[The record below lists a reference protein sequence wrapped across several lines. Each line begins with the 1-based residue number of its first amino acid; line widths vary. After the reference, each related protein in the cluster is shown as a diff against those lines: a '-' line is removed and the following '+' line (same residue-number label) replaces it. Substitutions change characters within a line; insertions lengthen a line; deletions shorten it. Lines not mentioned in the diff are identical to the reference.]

1 MLLFPCYGFSQ
12 EKVKTIGVFVALA
25 DNEHQGIVKVPDAIG
40 KGDDPDKNLYWGT
53 ADGLKGFF
61 GRSKDW
67 KLTQATNTNT
77 NSFILR
83 TNVYKHTRHPVVLN
97 AFAYKGE
104 AISKCIKDFE
114 NAISSGTYDM
124 VVYIGHNGLM
134 DFTIPIP
141 NKTSDKVKAP
151 DCVVLCCK
159 SEQYFKERIYSAGGR
174 PVLLTSQFM
183 YPGAFILHAIVDDWI
198 AKKSL
203 SNIRSSAGAAY
214 ARNQNISKKA
224 GTGVFAV
231 INENNDPENN

>member
-159 SEQYFKERIYSAGGR
+159 SEQYFKQRIHSAGGR
-174 PVLLTSQFM
+174 PVLLTTQFM
-183 YPGAFILHAIVDDWI
+183 YPGSFILHAIVDDWI
-198 AKKSL
+198 SGKSL
-203 SNIRSSAGAAY
+203 STIRSSAGAAY
-214 ARNQNISKKA
+214 AKNQNITKRA
-224 GTGVFAV
+224 GTGVFTE
-231 INENNDPENN
+231 IKENND